1 MPPACPTPESTTCP
15 YNDGHE
21 LHGASVDKSTTEV
34 GGSFSVR
41 TNLWLTLKK
50 LDSTEEL
57 HSAVVNLAG
66 LQVLHVLGPEL
77 PLAQGRKIHRTAVA
91 TMTGNG
97 HLYRS
102 GTEVGGNTML
112 RLLQVGTRIFF
123 SVSPFGVPRRPTVK
137 NPKIPFDA

>member
-1 MPPACPTPESTTCP
+1 MNLVQNNRLLKLGIPLNVE
-15 YNDGHE
+15 
-21 LHGASVDKSTTEV
+21 
-34 GGSFSVR
+34 SFSVR

-91 TMTGNG
+91 TMSNG
-97 HLYRS
+97 AHLYRS

-112 RLLQVGTRIFF
+112 RLLQVGTRFFF
-123 SVSPFGVPRRPTVK
+123 SVSPFGVPKRPTVK

>member
-1 MPPACPTPESTTCP
+1 MTPACSTSENTTYPC
-15 YNDGHE
+15 NDDERLG
-21 LHGASVDKSTTEV
+21 GASVDKSTTEV

-77 PLAQGRKIHRTAVA
+77 PLLRCRKVHRTAVA
-91 TMTGNG
+91 TMTGDG
-97 HLYRS
+97 HLCTEDAQKSEVIRCCSS
-102 GTEVGGNTML
+102 GKSATALELGLDT
-112 RLLQVGTRIFF
+112 
-123 SVSPFGVPRRPTVK
+123 
-137 NPKIPFDA
+137 